1 MTRVVEGFTEISNGS
16 AVLNKKI
23 CYKEGI
29 NRWIGII
36 MRNIYDIDS
45 NFHDLKDVA
54 MDYIL
59 GLIEGYDEDI
69 INYLGHSFPVL

>member
-1 MTRVVEGFTEISNGS
+1 
-16 AVLNKKI
+16 
-23 CYKEGI
+23 
-29 NRWIGII
+29 